1 MEPKKYM
8 PVSRKKWIIMGASL
22 VAIGAVSLFLLR
34 VTTHT
39 GGPVASK
46 AAPVVTDN
54 PEHELKELA
63 VQLQKKPGH
72 MPVLLRMAQL
82 EREKGAM
89 DDAAGHLRDAIKS
102 EPANQDA
109 HLELG
114 RLLYERN
121 DVSGAIAE
129 TEKVLELNP
138 KQVDALYNLGAIYAN
153 LGNTDRARSYWQKA
167 VAVDASSDSGRKAR
181 QGLTKLGAS

>member
-1 MEPKKYM
+1 M
-8 PVSRKKWIIMGASL
+8 PASRKKWMVMGASL
-22 VAIGAVSLFLLR
+22 TLIAAASLFLLKIDAR
-34 VTTHT
+34 T
-39 GGPVASK
+39 GASGAPK
-46 AAPVVTDN
+46 AAPVAADN
-54 PEHELKELA
+54 PEHELKELE

-82 EREKGAM
+82 EHDKGAL

-102 EPANQDA
+102 EPSNPDA

-121 DVSGAIAE
+121 DVGGAIAE
-129 TEKVLELNP
+129 TQKVLALNP

-153 LGNTDRARSYWQKA
+153 LGKADRARSYWQQA
-167 VAVDASSDSGRKAR
+167 VAVDASADSARKAR
-181 QGLTKLGAS
+181 EGLTKLGGS

>member
-1 MEPKKYM
+1 M
-8 PVSRKKWIIMGASL
+8 PASRNKWIVMGASL
-22 VAIGAVSLFLLR
+22 AIIGAVSLFLLN
-34 VTTHT
+34 VTTRREAS
-39 GGPVASK
+39 PQPSK
-46 AAPVVTDN
+46 APVIADN

-63 VQLQKKPGH
+63 VQLQRKPGH

-82 EREKGAM
+82 EREKGSL
-89 DDAAGHLRDAIKS
+89 DDAAGYLRDAIKS
-102 EPANQDA
+102 EPTSQDA

-138 KQVDALYNLGAIYAN
+138 NQVDALYNMGAIYAN
-153 LGNTDRARSYWQKA
+153 LGNTQRARTYWLKA
-167 VAVDASSDSGRKAR
+167 ASSNPTAESAGKAR
-181 QGLTKLGAS
+181 EGLKKLGGS